1 MDDDI
6 EQVQLDRSG
15 WVDWDWF
22 SGGDG
27 GEIAVFVFILLLV
40 PATLLVNVFT
50 HFVVFRGGWT
60 IRVYAGEVSW
70 KTRYPSK
77 KAALADLD
85 RQRELLAAV
94 PPAKPVEPTR
104 LPTRGGTLRRPW

>member
-1 MDDDI
+1 MD
-6 EQVQLDRSG
+6 EVEPVQLDRSG

-22 SGGDG
+22 AGGDG
-27 GEIAVFVFILLLV
+27 GEIAVFVFILLSV
-40 PATLLVNVFT
+40 PALLLVNVFT

-60 IRVYAGEVSW
+60 IWVSAGDVSW

-85 RQRELLAAV
+85 QQRTAAAAV
-94 PPAKPVEPTR
+94 TPVEPTR
-104 LPTRGGTLRRPW
+104 LPTRGGSRRRPW